1 MIRLK
6 TNVKA
11 REFTHIDKLNR
22 RRSRKEIHLA
32 YLFASPL
39 VIDLNKEKPEEDK
52 LDEISFK
59 EEFQEI
65 IRGLQD
71 DGLALRYRYQM
82 ATH

>member
-1 MIRLK
+1 M
-6 TNVKA
+6 KA
-11 REFTHIDKLNR
+11 REITHIDKQNR

-59 EEFQEI
+59 EEF
-65 IRGLQD
+65 
-71 DGLALRYRYQM
+71 
-82 ATH
+82 